1 VTEGMRKAQDKA
13 NQLLN
18 KARRERDRKG
28 YRENLGY
35 DKCQVLQDYCSE
47 VGLSYSETSHVL
59 AYFEEGC
66 DAL

>member
-1 VTEGMRKAQDKA
+1 MTEGMRKAQNKA

-18 KARRERDRKG
+18 KARRERD
-28 YRENLGY
+28 RENLGY